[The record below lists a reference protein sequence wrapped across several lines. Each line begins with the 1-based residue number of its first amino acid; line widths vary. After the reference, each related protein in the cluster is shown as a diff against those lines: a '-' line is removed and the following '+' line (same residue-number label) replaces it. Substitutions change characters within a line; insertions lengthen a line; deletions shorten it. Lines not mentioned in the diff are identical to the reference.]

1 MRRLSLR
8 WAEWA
13 ASRRKLGC
21 GRHPVPFHN
30 SAMDA
35 RPTFDELIAEGDA
48 VPVAGWDFSWFEG
61 RATEE
66 RPQWGYARMMGE
78 RMARARA
85 ALDIQTGG
93 GEVLVAALRA
103 TGARPAVLAATE
115 SWPPNVELARRNLA
129 ELGGSVA
136 EVADDADLP
145 FPSDAFD
152 FVVSRH
158 PTEVVWPEIARVLR
172 PGASYFSQ
180 QVGAGSNRELTDF
193 MMGTQPVRPGRS
205 TEVAAAA
212 AETAGLEVVDVRE
225 QALRVEFFD
234 VAAVVYF
241 LRKVLWTVP
250 GFTVAAYLRPAGADA
265 RAHPGI
271 RLVHLSCAA
280 VPDRGAQRVFA
291 LAPPQVRPSR
301 DCCAL

>member
-1 MRRLSLR
+1 
-8 WAEWA
+8 
-13 ASRRKLGC
+13 
-21 GRHPVPFHN
+21 
-30 SAMDA
+30 MDA
-35 RPTFDELIAEGDA
+35 RPAFGELIAEGDA
-48 VPVAGWDFSWFEG
+48 VPVAGWDFSWFDG

-66 RPQWGYARMMGE
+66 RPEWGYARLMGE
-78 RMARARA
+78 RLARARA

-93 GEVLVAALRA
+93 GEVLAAALRA
-103 TGARPAVLAATE
+103 AGARPVVLAATE
-115 SWPPNVELARRNLA
+115 SWPPNAELARRNLA

-145 FPSDAFD
+145 FPSEAFD
-152 FVVSRH
+152 LIVSRH
-158 PTEVVWPEIARVLR
+158 PTEVGWPEIARVLR

-212 AETAGLEVVDVRE
+212 AEAAGLKVVDVRE

-250 GFTVAAYLRPAGADA
+250 GFTVAAYLDPLA
-265 RAHPGI
+265 RMHEHIQEYGPFTC
-271 RLVHLSCAA
+271 H
-280 VPDRGAQRVFA
+280 AQRFLIEA
-291 LAPPQVRPSR
+291 RKGPRS
-301 DCCAL
+301 